1 MQVESWKSR
10 VRVLTE
16 TMASEDEL
24 KGYKAQIASLE
35 KEVQNLKVM
44 NASNDIGLEEDLK
57 AAKSKI
63 SRYEEANKILG
74 QEVQV
79 IRESYAQLKQQ
90 NQELLSKLQSE

>member
-1 MQVESWKSR
+1 
-10 VRVLTE
+10 
-16 TMASEDEL
+16 MASEDEL